1 MREAI
6 GATWIT
12 GVVLVF
18 IALFS
23 GYLALSINYS
33 KAFKVKDGIVDRLE
47 KHSGPNKESIED
59 IAEMLEAV
67 GYNSKGSCD
76 RLFNDIEDTKR
87 SSKFVGVNKNHVSKN
102 PTNGRYN
109 YCVLRINSNMT
120 NGAIVD
126 DKKGQL
132 SAAYYRVI
140 VFFSLSLPIIENFSN
155 FNVTGE
161 TININYPEDDYMG

>member
-18 IALFS
+18 IGMFS

-47 KHSGPNKESIED
+47 KHSGPNKESIDD
-59 IAEMLEAV
+59 IASMLEQLA
-67 GYNSKGSCD
+67 YNSKGSCD
-76 RLFNDIEDTKR
+76 RLFNNDTDAR
-87 SSKFVGVNKNHVSKN
+87 RTSKFIGVNKTHVSKN
-102 PTNGRYN
+102 PTNGTYN

-120 NGAIVD
+120 NGAVVD

-140 VFFSLSLPIIENFSN
+140 VFFTLSLPLIDNFTN

>member
-12 GVVLVF
+12 GVVLAF

-47 KHSGPNKESIED
+47 KHSGPNREAIAD
-59 IAEMLEAV
+59 IAEMLEDI
-67 GYNSKGSCD
+67 GYNSKGNCSM
-76 RLFNDIEDTKR
+76 LEDESGSDYIGVTKTQ
-87 SSKFVGVNKNHVSKN
+87 VSKS
-102 PTNGRYN
+102 PGSGAYN
-109 YCVLRINSNMT
+109 YCLLRINSNKT
-120 NGAIVD
+120 NGVITG

-132 SAAYYRVI
+132 SAAYYRVV
-140 VFFSLSLPIIENFSN
+140 VFFSLSLPIVNNMGSFFI
-155 FNVTGE
+155 TGE
-161 TININYPEDDYMG
+161 TVNINYPEDDYMD

>member
-12 GVVLVF
+12 GVVLAF

-47 KHSGPNKESIED
+47 KHSGPNKEAIED
-59 IAEMLEAV
+59 IADMLEDI
-67 GYNSKGSCD
+67 GYNSKGTCSM
-76 RLFNDIEDTKR
+76 LEDQ
-87 SSKFVGVNKNHVSKN
+87 SASDYVGVTKNHVSKN
-102 PTNGRYN
+102 PGNGAYN
-109 YCVLRINSNMT
+109 YCLVRINSNKT
-120 NGAIVD
+120 NGVVTG

-132 SAAYYRVI
+132 TAAYYRVV
-140 VFFSLSLPIIENFSN
+140 VFFSLSLPIINNMGSF
-155 FNVTGE
+155 FVTGE
-161 TININYPEDDYMG
+161 TININYPEDDYMK